1 MRMAEPRVCIYSQR
15 GLSHHVSRCGGFE
28 FEDLIATQF
37 ESADIIVPQKGA
49 LSPLL
54 LKVRNRLSQRTSLY
68 WLVPAGLKLKRL
80 SHDYDLL
87 FCNVSLR
94 RDLLTIGALG
104 KLRARA
110 ARAVCWL
117 QELWVNDIAKLGPQL
132 DILNSFDHVLC
143 ALAGS
148 VDALAQRLDV
158 PVTYMPWGVDTEL
171 FCPYPQELDRLIDVI
186 NINRAND
193 TTHNALVSYARETG
207 AYYDFKTIN
216 GINDAFNPTEHR
228 WLYADRLKRSRYFF
242 AHSAKVARPGERGA
256 QEEFGAR
263 YIEGVA
269 SGTVVLGDRLSTP
282 AFENN
287 LGWTDSVIEVPYECG
302 SVASIIAELDAQ
314 PERLV
319 EARRR
324 NVLNALRRHDHL
336 HRWQIVLNVAC
347 LPQTD
352 AMIESQS
359 RIGQHATLVES
370 HG

>member
-1 MRMAEPRVCIYSQR
+1 MVERRVCIYSQR
-15 GLSHHVSRCGGFE
+15 GLSRHVSRCGAFE

-37 ESADIIVPQKGA
+37 ESADIIVPQKGT
-49 LSPLL
+49 LSHLL
-54 LKVRNRLSQRTSLY
+54 LKVRNRLSQKTSHY
-68 WLVPAGLKLKRL
+68 WLVPAGLKLTRL

-87 FCNVSLR
+87 FCIVSLSP
-94 RDLLTIGALG
+94 DLLTIGALG
-104 KLRARA
+104 DLRARA
-110 ARAVCWL
+110 ARAVCWV

-143 ALAGS
+143 TLAGS

-171 FCPYPQELDRLIDVI
+171 FCPYPQELDRVIDVI
-186 NINRAND
+186 NISRAND

-207 AYYDFKTIN
+207 AFYDFPTVT
-216 GINDAFNPTEHR
+216 GIYDAFSPAEHR
-228 WLYADRLKRSRYFF
+228 RLYADRLKRSRYFF
-242 AHSAKVARPGERGA
+242 AHMAKVARQVERGT

-282 AFENN
+282 GFENN
-287 LGWTDSVIEVPYECG
+287 LGWTDSVIEVPYECA
-302 SVASIIAELDAQ
+302 SVASIIEELDSQ
-314 PERLV
+314 PERLA

-336 HRWQIVLNVAC
+336 HRWEKVLDVAG
-347 LPQTD
+347 LPHTD
-352 AMIESQS
+352 GMRLRRS
-359 RIGQHATLVES
+359 RIDELVAIVES
-370 HG
+370 GG